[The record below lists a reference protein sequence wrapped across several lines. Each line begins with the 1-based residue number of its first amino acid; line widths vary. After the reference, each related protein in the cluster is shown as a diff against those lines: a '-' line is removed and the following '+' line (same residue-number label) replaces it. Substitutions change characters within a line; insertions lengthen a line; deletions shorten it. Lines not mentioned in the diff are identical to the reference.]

1 MVCTVKVGGK
11 EEAHGGHLMWVITI
25 LPVWDC
31 CPAVLLCVCISHTCC
46 IGLVS
51 GAGFLLCRVVLEPSV
66 VCRQ

>member
-1 MVCTVKVGGK
+1 MHGMKVGGK

-51 GAGFLLCRVVLEPSV
+51 GA
-66 VCRQ
+66 VCGWVSAMCIL